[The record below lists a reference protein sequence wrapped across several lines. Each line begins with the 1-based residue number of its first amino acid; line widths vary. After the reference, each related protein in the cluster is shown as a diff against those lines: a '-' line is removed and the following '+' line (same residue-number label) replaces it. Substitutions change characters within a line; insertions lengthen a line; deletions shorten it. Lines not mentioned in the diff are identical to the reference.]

1 MSKELLNKLPEPE
14 MMEENHLLNTVKF
27 YTQDFSKDLK
37 EIWEKRKIECKKELI
52 KRWIKEFYENGIKTS
67 IIPVDDLS
75 LENLSKK
82 LSNKKTKNKSGKNE
96 EFNILDEKNI
106 LEFVLG
112 S

>member
-1 MSKELLNKLPEPE
+1 MSKELLSKLPEPDV
-14 MMEENHLLNTVKF
+14 MDENHLLNTIKF
-27 YTQDFSKDLK
+27 YTQDFSEDLK
-37 EIWEKRKIECKKELI
+37 EAWQNRKIECKKELI

-82 LSNKKTKNKSGKNE
+82 LSNKKTKNKSCKNE

>member
-1 MSKELLNKLPEPE
+1 MSKELLSKLPEPDE
-14 MMEENHLLNTVKF
+14 MDENHLLNTIKF
-27 YTQDFSKDLK
+27 STHDFSKELK
-37 EIWEKRKIECKKELI
+37 EAWENRKIECKKELI
-52 KRWIKEFYENGIKTS
+52 KRWIKEFHRDGIKTS

-75 LENLSKK
+75 LETLSKK
-82 LSNKKTKNKSGKNE
+82 LSNKKTKNKSNKNE